1 VTDEWLRIPRP
12 RPHPHDIILLLA
24 SFAMIDRIVVP
35 Q

>member
-24 SFAMIDRIVVP
+24 SFAMIGWIVVP

>member
-12 RPHPHDIILLLA
+12 RPHAHDIILLLA
-24 SFAMIDRIVVP
+24 NFAMIGRIVVP